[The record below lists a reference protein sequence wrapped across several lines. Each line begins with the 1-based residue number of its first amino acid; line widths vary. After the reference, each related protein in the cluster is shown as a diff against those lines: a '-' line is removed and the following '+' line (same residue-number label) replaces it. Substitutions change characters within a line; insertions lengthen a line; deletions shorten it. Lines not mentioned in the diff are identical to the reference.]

1 MPLETRVMIPLQPL
15 SELIPHEQQFFP
27 RMPEHETI
35 EQTQVGKLLP
45 FIARHL
51 SYHRALPV
59 DHFIVREG
67 QDKVLTERVHQAE
80 RDLVMLVAAKNRVG
94 GHIVQHIVHPSHV
107 PFQTKTQAAEISGS
121 GNLRPSSG
129 FFSDHHH
136 VWKGLVDVLVESSE
150 EMDGFKVFLPTI
162 PIGNPVAVPPSVV

>member
-1 MPLETRVMIPLQPL
+1 FQPL

-51 SYHRALPV
+51 CYHRAFAV
-59 DHFIVREG
+59 DHFIMRER
-67 QDKVLTERVHQAE
+67 QDKVLTKGVHQAE
-80 RDLVMLVAAKNRVG
+80 RDLVMPVAAQNEIDAHTVK
-94 GHIVQHIVHPSHV
+94 HTLLLSHV
-107 PFQTKTQAAEISGS
+107 PFQTKSYAAEMSVS

-136 VWKGLVDVLVESSE
+136 VWKGVVDVLVYSPE
-150 EMDGFKVFLPTI
+150 EMNGFKVFLPTI
-162 PIGNPVAVPPSVV
+162 PIGNPL